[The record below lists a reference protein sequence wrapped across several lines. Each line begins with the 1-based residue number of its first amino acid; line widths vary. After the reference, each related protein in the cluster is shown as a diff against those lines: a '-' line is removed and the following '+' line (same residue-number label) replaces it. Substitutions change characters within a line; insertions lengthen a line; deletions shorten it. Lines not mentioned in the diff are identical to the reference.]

1 MITNMIVL
9 LCLSALFP
17 VLMGTEEVIL
27 RRMNGEVNF
36 FRPWKSYKWGFGN
49 KGGEYWLGVEFMH
62 QLTRKEPVS
71 SFGSGREVFGD
82 RAGGTGAH
90 RTDEFCV
97 RSLLPLHNQVCLW
110 RKHGE
115 GAHTDRHIRH
125 QYKLRVD
132 LEDFE
137 GQKAYALYKSFSV
150 DSEADGYKL
159 HVSGFVDGGAGD
171 SLSPHNGMK
180 FSTFDKDQDL
190 LGDNCALKYYQGG
203 FWYKNCYYTNPTG
216 NYLWEKDN
224 RVTNTGAT
232 WYYWK
237 KSWNSL
243 KSISMKIRRVK

>member
-17 VLMGTEEVIL
+17 VLMGTEEVKSNCLLAKDCSDVYACGYSTSGVYSVSSVDGPLQVYCEMVSGGQNDRGHWTVIL
-27 RRMNGEVNF
+27 RRMDGEVNF

-49 KGGEYWLGVEFMH
+49 KDGEYWLGVEFIH
-62 QLTRKEPVS
+62 QLTR
-71 SFGSGREVFGD
+71 
-82 RAGGTGAH
+82 
-90 RTDEFCV
+90 
-97 RSLLPLHNQVCLW
+97 
-110 RKHGE
+110 
-115 GAHTDRHIRH
+115 RH

-137 GQKAYALYKSFSV
+137 GQKAYAVYKSFSV

-190 LGDNCALKYYQGG
+190 SADNCALKYYQGG
-203 FWYKNCYYTNPTG
+203 FWYNKCYYTNPTG

>member
-1 MITNMIVL
+1 
-9 LCLSALFP
+9 
-17 VLMGTEEVIL
+17 
-27 RRMNGEVNF
+27 MNSVYE
-36 FRPWKSYKWGFGN
+36 
-49 KGGEYWLGVEFMH
+49 
-62 QLTRKEPVS
+62 
-71 SFGSGREVFGD
+71 
-82 RAGGTGAH
+82 
-90 RTDEFCV
+90 
-97 RSLLPLHNQVCLW
+97 
-110 RKHGE
+110 
-115 GAHTDRHIRH
+115 
-125 QYKLRVD
+125 YKLRVD